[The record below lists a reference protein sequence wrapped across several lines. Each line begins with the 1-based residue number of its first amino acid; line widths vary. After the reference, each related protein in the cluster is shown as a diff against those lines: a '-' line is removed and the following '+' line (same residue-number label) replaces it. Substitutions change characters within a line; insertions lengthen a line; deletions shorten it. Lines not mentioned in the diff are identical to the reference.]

1 MDEYEDLS
9 HNDNVSSREAGIP
22 SIRPKREPKVD
33 EEISKIA
40 GKKVMVNDPN
50 LIKMVVKYDV
60 PEAMKD
66 ENYNVMKDPR
76 FIKDIRK
83 FYGRK

>member
-1 MDEYEDLS
+1 
-9 HNDNVSSREAGIP
+9 
-22 SIRPKREPKVD
+22 
-33 EEISKIA
+33 
-40 GKKVMVNDPN
+40 MVNDPN